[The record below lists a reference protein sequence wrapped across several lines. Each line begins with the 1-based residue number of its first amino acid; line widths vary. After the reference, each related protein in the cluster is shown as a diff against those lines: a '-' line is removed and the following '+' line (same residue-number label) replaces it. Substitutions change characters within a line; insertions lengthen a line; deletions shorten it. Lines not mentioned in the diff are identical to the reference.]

1 MALKITRAIV
11 ENMTKSSA
19 ANNVDEQLSH
29 PVSEASSTVNNVDDL
44 ILTIDNGTQSVRALL
59 FNLNGDLVAKSRVEL
74 EAYFS
79 SNPGWAEQNA
89 DYFWQMLG
97 KCCQQLWQQK
107 EVLENGYRERI
118 TAVTVTTQRGTV
130 INLGKDGK
138 PLRPAI
144 LWLDQRLC
152 QQNKP
157 MPWYWRMAFAAI
169 GQTKV
174 IDYFRR
180 KSQANWLEQNEP
192 KVWQNTDKFLLLSGF
207 FTYKLTGQFKDSI
220 GSIVGYLPFDYK
232 KQNWASR
239 WDWKWLALPVKRSML
254 PTLVKPGEILGTITE
269 KAAQE
274 TGLKVGTKLIASAS
288 DKACEVLGSGC
299 ISPDT
304 ASLSYGTTATINTN
318 NAKYVEPQAFIP
330 PYPSAIPD
338 NFNAEVMI
346 YRGFWMVNW
355 FKQEFGQNE
364 IEKAQTLGVSAE
376 SLFDQL
382 VAQVPPGSMG
392 LMLQPYWSPGL
403 KNLEAKGAII
413 GFGDVHTR
421 AHIYRSIL
429 EGLAYALREG
439 KETLEKRQKRKITR
453 LIVSGGGSQSDAALQ
468 LTADIFNLPAHR
480 PHTFETSGLGA
491 AINAAVGSGYFDN
504 YQQAIDAMTRIEQ
517 SFLPNKENVK
527 LYNKLY
533 RQVYRKMYKQL
544 KPIYQEIKNITGYP
558 E

>member
-1 MALKITRAIV
+1 
-11 ENMTKSSA
+11 MTKTSSVTNKA
-19 ANNVDEQLSH
+19 ADH
-29 PVSEASSTVNNVDDL
+29 GDDL

-59 FNLNGDLVAKSRVEL
+59 FDLQGNLVAKSRIEL

-79 SNPGWAEQNA
+79 HNPGWAEQNA

-97 KCCQQLWQQK
+97 ECCQLLWQQK
-107 EVLENGYRERI
+107 EVIDKGYREKV

-130 INLGKDGK
+130 INLDKNGQA
-138 PLRPAI
+138 LRPAI

-152 QQNKP
+152 QKNKA
-157 MPWYWRMAFAAI
+157 MPWYWRAAFTLI
-169 GQTKV
+169 GQRKV

-180 KSQANWLEQNEP
+180 KSQANWLEQHEP
-192 KVWQNTDKFLLLSGF
+192 EVWKNTDKFLLLSGF
-207 FTYKLTGQFKDSI
+207 LTHRLSGQYKDSI

-232 KQNWASR
+232 KQNWAKA
-239 WDWKWLALPVKRSML
+239 WDWKWHALPVKKSML
-254 PTLVKPGEILGTITE
+254 PTLVKPGEKLGEITTE
-269 KAAQE
+269 AAAH
-274 TGLKVGTKLIASAS
+274 TGIKVGTSLMASAS

-299 ISPDT
+299 ISPNT

-318 NAKYVEPQAFIP
+318 NINYVEPQAFIP
-330 PYPSAIPD
+330 PYASAIPD
-338 NFNAEVMI
+338 HYNSEVMI

-364 IEKAQTLGVSAE
+364 IDKAETLGVSAE

-382 VAQVPPGSMG
+382 VAQVAPGSMG

-439 KETLEKRQKRKITR
+439 KETLEKRQKCKITR

-491 AINAAVGSGYFDN
+491 AINAAVGKGYFDN
-504 YQQAIDAMTRIEQ
+504 YQQATDAMTRVKQ
-517 SFLPNKENVK
+517 TFYPDQANVM

-533 RQVYRKMYKQL
+533 QQVYRKMYRQL
-544 KPIYQEIKNITGYP
+544 KPIYQNIKKITGYP